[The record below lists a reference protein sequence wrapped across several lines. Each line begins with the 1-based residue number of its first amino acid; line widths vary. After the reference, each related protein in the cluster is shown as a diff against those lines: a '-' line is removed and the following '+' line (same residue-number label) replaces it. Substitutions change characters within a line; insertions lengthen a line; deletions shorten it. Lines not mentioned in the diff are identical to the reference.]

1 MRTFIKILDAVL
13 ARVSVILMTALVFTV
28 LFQVFMR
35 FVVQSPV
42 TFTEELSRFLLIW
55 LGLFASAYAYRL
67 RLHLALDLLVLK
79 LQGDRRKALNVC
91 IHSLIGLFAL
101 GVLVYGGSQLVWLTY
116 ILQQYSAAL
125 GVSMSVVYSVL
136 PISGLAI
143 TIYAADFI
151 LQELGL
157 VQADRLPEK
166 QVAPEQV
173 TE

>member
-1 MRTFIKILDAVL
+1 MRTFINILDAVL
-13 ARVSVILMTALVFTV
+13 ARVSVFLMTALVFTV

-55 LGLFASAYAYRL
+55 LGLFASSYAYRL
-67 RLHLALDLLVLK
+67 RLHLALDLLLLK
-79 LQGDRRKALNVC
+79 LQGGRRKALNVV
-91 IHSLIGLFAL
+91 IHSLIGLFSL
-101 GVLVYGGSQLVWLTY
+101 TVLVYGGAQLVWLTY

-157 VQADRLPEK
+157 IEADHVPARQA
-166 QVAPEQV
+166 V
-173 TE
+173 TEQITE